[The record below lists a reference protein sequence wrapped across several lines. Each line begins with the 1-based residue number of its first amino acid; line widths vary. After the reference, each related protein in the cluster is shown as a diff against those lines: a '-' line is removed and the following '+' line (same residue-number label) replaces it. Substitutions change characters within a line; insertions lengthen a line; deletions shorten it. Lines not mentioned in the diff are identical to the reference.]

1 MAMKV
6 VKKSGKVEEYL
17 PGKLADSVRKANEKT
32 EEVIDVDGLLR
43 DFARIAEGKE
53 HISTGDIDI
62 ITYGLLYSKGFH
74 QTLLTYISFDEK
86 DKE

>member
-6 VKKSGKVEEYL
+6 VKKSGKVEEYT

-32 EEVIDVDGLLR
+32 KEVVDVDGLIR
-43 DFARIAEGKE
+43 DFSRIVEGKE
-53 HISTGDIDI
+53 HIATLDIDI
-62 ITYGLLYSKGFH
+62 ITYGLLYSKGLH

-86 DKE
+86 DKA